1 MMLKELQQNS
11 RRCDRGKMKKSQL
24 KRVIKPIVEECISE
38 VLLEKGLLS
47 SIISEVVKGIQPL
60 QQSPIQQRP
69 VMQEN
74 KLMQQQRQELQE
86 QKYEMMKAQKRKLL
100 DAAGFGVDVFAGTQP
115 IEEAADPSNGQA
127 GALSGVAP
135 NDAGVD
141 INGIMAIANRD
152 WSKMI

>member
-1 MMLKELQQNS
+1 
-11 RRCDRGKMKKSQL
+11 MKKSQL
-24 KRVIKPIVEECISE
+24 KRVIKPIVEECINE

-60 QQSPIQQRP
+60 QQSPVQQRP

-86 QKYEMMKAQKRKLL
+86 QKYEMMKEQKRKLL
-100 DAAGFGVDVFAGTQP
+100 DAAGFGVDVFSGTEP

-135 NDAGVD
+135 SDPGVD
-141 INGIMAIANRD
+141 IAGIMAVANRD

>member
-1 MMLKELQQNS
+1 
-11 RRCDRGKMKKSQL
+11 MKKSQL
-24 KRVIKPIVEECISE
+24 KRVIKPIVEECINE

-60 QQSPIQQRP
+60 QQSPMQQRP

-86 QKYEMMKAQKRKLL
+86 QKYEMMKEQKRKLL
-100 DAAGFGVDVFAGTQP
+100 DAAGFGVDVFSGTEP

-127 GALSGVAP
+127 GALSGVSP
-135 NDAGVD
+135 SDAGVD
-141 INGIMAIANRD
+141 IAGIMAGANRD

>member
-1 MMLKELQQNS
+1 MKS
-11 RRCDRGKMKKSQL
+11 IKVKMKNSQL
-24 KRVIKPIVEECISE
+24 KRVIKPIVEECINE

-60 QQSPIQQRP
+60 QQSPVQQRP

-100 DAAGFGVDVFAGTQP
+100 DAAGFGVDVFSGTEP

-127 GALSGVAP
+127 GALSGVSP
-135 NDAGVD
+135 SDPGVD

>member
-1 MMLKELQQNS
+1 
-11 RRCDRGKMKKSQL
+11 MKKSQL
-24 KRVIKPIVEECISE
+24 KRVIKPIVEECLNE

-60 QQSPIQQRP
+60 QQSPVQQRP
-69 VMQEN
+69 IMQEN

-86 QKYEMMKAQKRKLL
+86 QKQEMMKAQKRKLL
-100 DAAGFGVDVFAGTQP
+100 DAAGFGVDVFSGTQP

-127 GALSGVAP
+127 GALSGVSP
-135 NDAGVD
+135 NDPGVD

>member
-1 MMLKELQQNS
+1 
-11 RRCDRGKMKKSQL
+11 MKKSQL
-24 KRVIKPIVEECISE
+24 KRVIKPIVEECINE

-60 QQSPIQQRP
+60 QQSPVQQRP

-74 KLMQQQRQELQE
+74 KLIQQQRQELQE
-86 QKYEMMKAQKRKLL
+86 QKYEMMKEQKRKLL
-100 DAAGFGVDVFAGTQP
+100 DAAGFGVDVFSGTEP

-135 NDAGVD
+135 NDPGID
-141 INGIMAIANRD
+141 IAGIMSVANRD

>member
-1 MMLKELQQNS
+1 
-11 RRCDRGKMKKSQL
+11 MKKSQL
-24 KRVIKPIVEECISE
+24 KRVIKPIVEECINE

-60 QQSPIQQRP
+60 QQSPMQQRP

-86 QKYEMMKAQKRKLL
+86 QKYEMMKEQKRKLL
-100 DAAGFGVDVFAGTQP
+100 DAAGFGVDVFSGTEP

-141 INGIMAIANRD
+141 IAGIMAVANRD

>member
-1 MMLKELQQNS
+1 
-11 RRCDRGKMKKSQL
+11 MKKSQL
-24 KRVIKPIVEECISE
+24 KRVIKPIVEECINE

-60 QQSPIQQRP
+60 QQSPMQQRP

-74 KLMQQQRQELQE
+74 KLMQQQRLELQE

-100 DAAGFGVDVFAGTQP
+100 DAAGFGVDVFSGTEP

-127 GALSGVAP
+127 GALSGVSP
-135 NDAGVD
+135 SDPGVD
-141 INGIMAIANRD
+141 INGIMAVANRD

>member
-1 MMLKELQQNS
+1 
-11 RRCDRGKMKKSQL
+11 MKKSQL
-24 KRVIKPIVEECISE
+24 KRVIKPIVEECINE

-60 QQSPIQQRP
+60 QQSPMQQRP

-86 QKYEMMKAQKRKLL
+86 QKYEMMKEQKRKLL
-100 DAAGFGVDVFAGTQP
+100 DAAGFGVDVFSGTEP

-127 GALSGVAP
+127 GALSGVPP
-135 NDAGVD
+135 NDSGVD
-141 INGIMAIANRD
+141 IAGIMAVANRD

>member
-1 MMLKELQQNS
+1 
-11 RRCDRGKMKKSQL
+11 MKKSQL

-60 QQSPIQQRP
+60 QQPPVQQRP

-100 DAAGFGVDVFAGTQP
+100 DAAGFGVDVFSGTEP

-127 GALSGVAP
+127 GALSGVSP

-141 INGIMAIANRD
+141 IAGIMAVANRD

>member
-1 MMLKELQQNS
+1 
-11 RRCDRGKMKKSQL
+11 MKKSQL
-24 KRVIKPIVEECISE
+24 KRVIKPIVEECINE

-60 QQSPIQQRP
+60 QQSPMQQRP

-86 QKYEMMKAQKRKLL
+86 QKYEMMKEQKRKLL
-100 DAAGFGVDVFAGTQP
+100 DAAGFGVDVFSGTEP

-135 NDAGVD
+135 NDAGVN
-141 INGIMAIANRD
+141 IEGIMAVANRD

>member
-1 MMLKELQQNS
+1 
-11 RRCDRGKMKKSQL
+11 MKKSQL
-24 KRVIKPIVEECISE
+24 KRVIKPIVEECINE

-60 QQSPIQQRP
+60 QQSPMQQRP

-86 QKYEMMKAQKRKLL
+86 QKYEMMKEQKRKLL
-100 DAAGFGVDVFAGTQP
+100 DAAGFGVDVFSGTEP

-127 GALSGVAP
+127 GALSGVSP
-135 NDAGVD
+135 SDPGVD
-141 INGIMAIANRD
+141 IAGIMAVANRD

>member
-1 MMLKELQQNS
+1 
-11 RRCDRGKMKKSQL
+11 MKKSQL
-24 KRVIKPIVEECISE
+24 KRVIKPIVEECLNE

-47 SIISEVVKGIQPL
+47 SIISEVVKGVQ
-60 QQSPIQQRP
+60 PIQQP
-69 VMQEN
+69 VMQQRPQAQNN
-74 KLMQQQRQELQE
+74 KLMQQQRQELEE
-86 QKYEMMKAQKRKLL
+86 QKYQMMKEQKRKLL
-100 DAAGFGVDVFAGTQP
+100 DAAGFKTDVFAGTQP

>member
-1 MMLKELQQNS
+1 
-11 RRCDRGKMKKSQL
+11 MKKSQL
-24 KRVIKPIVEECISE
+24 KRVIKPIVEECINE

-60 QQSPIQQRP
+60 QQSSMQQRP

-100 DAAGFGVDVFAGTQP
+100 DAAGFGVDVFSGTEP

-141 INGIMAIANRD
+141 IAGIMAVANRD

>member
-1 MMLKELQQNS
+1 
-11 RRCDRGKMKKSQL
+11 MKKSQL
-24 KRVIKPIVEECISE
+24 KRVIKPIVEECINE

-47 SIISEVVKGIQPL
+47 NIISEVVKGIQPMQPVM
-60 QQSPIQQRP
+60 QQKP

-100 DAAGFGVDVFAGTQP
+100 DAAGFGVDVFSGTEP

-127 GALSGVAP
+127 GALSGISP
-135 NDAGVD
+135 SDPGVD
-141 INGIMAIANRD
+141 IAGIMAVANRD

>member
-1 MMLKELQQNS
+1 
-11 RRCDRGKMKKSQL
+11 MKKSQL
-24 KRVIKPIVEECISE
+24 KRVIKPIVEECINE

-60 QQSPIQQRP
+60 QQSPVQQRP

-86 QKYEMMKAQKRKLL
+86 QKYEMMKEQKRKLL
-100 DAAGFGVDVFAGTQP
+100 DAAGFGVDVFSGTQP

-127 GALSGVAP
+127 GALSGVSP

-141 INGIMAIANRD
+141 IAGIMAVANRD

>member
-1 MMLKELQQNS
+1 
-11 RRCDRGKMKKSQL
+11 MKKSQL
-24 KRVIKPIVEECISE
+24 KRVIKPIVEECINE

-60 QQSPIQQRP
+60 RQSPMQQRP

-74 KLMQQQRQELQE
+74 KLVQQQRQELQE
-86 QKYEMMKAQKRKLL
+86 QKYEMMKEQKRKLL
-100 DAAGFGVDVFAGTQP
+100 DAAGFGVDVFNGTEP

-127 GALSGVAP
+127 GALSGVSP
-135 NDAGVD
+135 NDPGID
-141 INGIMAIANRD
+141 IAGIMAVANRD

>member
-1 MMLKELQQNS
+1 
-11 RRCDRGKMKKSQL
+11 MKKSQL
-24 KRVIKPIVEECISE
+24 KRVIKPIVEECLNE

-47 SIISEVVKGIQPL
+47 SIISEVVKGVQPINNP
-60 QQSPIQQRP
+60 SWKRP
-69 VMQEN
+69 YSRTAEEQEMLNQASATNN
-74 KLMQQQRQELQE
+74 KLMQQQRQELEE
-86 QKYEMMKAQKRKLL
+86 QKYQMMKEQKRKLL
-100 DAAGFGVDVFAGTQP
+100 DAAGFKTDVFAGTQP
-115 IEEAADPSNGQA
+115 IEEAVDPSNGQA

>member
-1 MMLKELQQNS
+1 
-11 RRCDRGKMKKSQL
+11 MKKSQL
-24 KRVIKPIVEECISE
+24 KRVIKPIVEECINE

-60 QQSPIQQRP
+60 QQPQVQRMP

-74 KLMQQQRQELQE
+74 KLMQQQRQELEE

>member
-1 MMLKELQQNS
+1 
-11 RRCDRGKMKKSQL
+11 MKKSQL
-24 KRVIKPIVEECISE
+24 KRVIKPIVEECINE

-47 SIISEVVKGIQPL
+47 SIISEVVKGIQPM
-60 QQSPIQQRP
+60 QPVMQQRP

-74 KLMQQQRQELQE
+74 KLMQQQREELEE

-100 DAAGFGVDVFAGTQP
+100 DAAGFDVDVFSGTQP

-127 GALSGVAP
+127 SALSGVSP
-135 NDAGVD
+135 SDAGVD
-141 INGIMAIANRD
+141 IAGIMAVANRD

>member
-1 MMLKELQQNS
+1 
-11 RRCDRGKMKKSQL
+11 MKKSQL
-24 KRVIKPIVEECISE
+24 KRVIKPIVEECINE

-47 SIISEVVKGIQPL
+47 NIISEVVKGIQPL
-60 QQSPIQQRP
+60 QQFPVQQRP

-100 DAAGFGVDVFAGTQP
+100 DAAGFGVDVFSGTEP

-141 INGIMAIANRD
+141 IAGIMAVANRD

>member
-1 MMLKELQQNS
+1 
-11 RRCDRGKMKKSQL
+11 MKKSQL
-24 KRVIKPIVEECISE
+24 KRVIKPIVEECINE

-60 QQSPIQQRP
+60 QQSPMQQRP

-100 DAAGFGVDVFAGTQP
+100 DAAGFGVDVFSGTEP

-135 NDAGVD
+135 NDAGVN
-141 INGIMAIANRD
+141 IEGIMAVANRD

>member
-1 MMLKELQQNS
+1 
-11 RRCDRGKMKKSQL
+11 MKKSQL
-24 KRVIKPIVEECISE
+24 KKVIKPIVEECLNE

-60 QQSPIQQRP
+60 QQSPAQQKP
-69 VMQEN
+69 VIQEN

-100 DAAGFGVDVFAGTQP
+100 DAAGFGVDVFSGTQP
-115 IEEAADPSNGQA
+115 IEEAVDPSNGQA

-135 NDAGVD
+135 SDPGVD
-141 INGIMAIANRD
+141 IAGIMAVANRD

>member
-1 MMLKELQQNS
+1 
-11 RRCDRGKMKKSQL
+11 MKKSQL
-24 KRVIKPIVEECISE
+24 KRVIKPIVEECINE

-60 QQSPIQQRP
+60 QQSPMQQRP

-86 QKYEMMKAQKRKLL
+86 QKYEMMKEQKRKLL
-100 DAAGFGVDVFAGTQP
+100 DAAGFGVDVFSGTEP

-127 GALSGVAP
+127 GALSAVAP
-135 NDAGVD
+135 NDAGVN
-141 INGIMAIANRD
+141 IEGIMAVANRD

>member
-1 MMLKELQQNS
+1 
-11 RRCDRGKMKKSQL
+11 MKKSQL
-24 KRVIKPIVEECISE
+24 KRVIKPIVEECINE

-47 SIISEVVKGIQPL
+47 NIISEVVKGIQPL
-60 QQSPIQQRP
+60 QQYPIQQRP

-74 KLMQQQRQELQE
+74 KLMQQQRQDLQE
-86 QKYEMMKAQKRKLL
+86 QKYEMMKEQKRKLL
-100 DAAGFGVDVFAGTQP
+100 DAAGFGVDVFSGTEP

-127 GALSGVAP
+127 GALSGVSP
-135 NDAGVD
+135 SDPGVD

>member
-1 MMLKELQQNS
+1 
-11 RRCDRGKMKKSQL
+11 MKKSQL
-24 KRVIKPIVEECISE
+24 KRVIKPIVEECINE

-60 QQSPIQQRP
+60 QQSPAQQKP

-86 QKYEMMKAQKRKLL
+86 QKYEMIKAQKRKLL
-100 DAAGFGVDVFAGTQP
+100 DAAGFGVDVFSGTQP

-135 NDAGVD
+135 SDPGVD
-141 INGIMAIANRD
+141 IAGIMAVANRD

>member
-1 MMLKELQQNS
+1 
-11 RRCDRGKMKKSQL
+11 MKKSQL
-24 KRVIKPIVEECISE
+24 KRVIKPIVEECINE

-47 SIISEVVKGIQPL
+47 NIISEVVKGIQPM
-60 QQSPIQQRP
+60 QPVIQQKS

-100 DAAGFGVDVFAGTQP
+100 DAAGFGVDVFSGTEP

-135 NDAGVD
+135 SDPGVD
-141 INGIMAIANRD
+141 IAGIMAVANRD

>member
-1 MMLKELQQNS
+1 
-11 RRCDRGKMKKSQL
+11 MKKSQL
-24 KRVIKPIVEECISE
+24 KRVIKPIVEECINE

-60 QQSPIQQRP
+60 QHTPAQQRP

-100 DAAGFGVDVFAGTQP
+100 DAAGFGVDVFSGTEP

-141 INGIMAIANRD
+141 IAGIMAVANRD

>member
-1 MMLKELQQNS
+1 
-11 RRCDRGKMKKSQL
+11 MKKSQL
-24 KRVIKPIVEECISE
+24 KRVIKPIVEECINE

-47 SIISEVVKGIQPL
+47 NIISEVVKGIQPL

-100 DAAGFGVDVFAGTQP
+100 DAAGFGVDVFSGTEP

-135 NDAGVD
+135 SDPGVD
-141 INGIMAIANRD
+141 IAGIMAVANRD